1 MAAYIRPIGS
11 ALGSF
16 NNITEDFTA
25 NGAITNGDFVQ
36 FDGSG
41 KVQAAT
47 TGRIIGTAQSTV
59 ATTATVKVLMS
70 PFIKYLVQNDNV
82 GTTFAAT
89 HVGTYFNLT
98 GATGAQL
105 VDTSTT
111 SATLG
116 QLLCLQFNPTIDP
129 VRTDATWGVFAVA
142 QSVFDGVTQ
151 N

>member
-1 MAAYIRPIGS
+1 MAAYIRP
-11 ALGSF
+11 LGSLTGHF
-16 NNITEDFTA
+16 NNVTEDFTT
-25 NGAITNGDFVQ
+25 NGTVTNGDFVQ

-47 TGRIIGTAQSTV
+47 TGRIIGTAQST
-59 ATTATVKVLMS
+59 ALTGTTVKVLMS
-70 PFIKYLVQNDNV
+70 PFVKYLVQNDNV

-111 SATLG
+111 SSTLG
-116 QLLCLQFNPTIDP
+116 QLLCLQFNPAIDP
-129 VRTDATWGVFAVA
+129 VKTDATWGVFAVA
-142 QSVFDGVTQ
+142 QSALEGVTQ

>member
-1 MAAYIRPIGS
+1 MAAYTRP
-11 ALGSF
+11 LGSVLGHF
-16 NNITEDFTA
+16 NGATEDFTA

-47 TGRIIGTAQSTV
+47 TGRLIGTAQSTV
-59 ATTATVKVLMS
+59 ADAATVKVLIF
-70 PFIKYLVQNDNV
+70 PFVKYLVKNDNLV
-82 GTTFAAT
+82 TTFSAA
-89 HVGTYFNLT
+89 HVGTYFNLI

-116 QLLCLQFNPTIDP
+116 QLLCLAFNPAIDP
-129 VRTDATWGVFAVA
+129 VRTDTSYGIFTIA
-142 QSVFDGVTQ
+142 QPALDGVTQ